1 MTAALAL
8 SDTLP
13 SPALAPTSS
22 PAGRCRK
29 TYGAGENAVAALS
42 DATLEIHPGEVTL
55 IEGPS
60 GSGKTTLISILGLLL
75 TPTAGEVWLEGKN
88 VAGLGERHL
97 PGLRARN
104 FGFVFQ
110 GFNLFP
116 ALDAIE
122 NVAIAI
128 QMKDPR
134 AKSPRTEAKRLLE
147 LVGLG
152 SRMHHL
158 PADLSGGQKQRVAIA
173 RALGGNPPIIVGDE
187 PTAALDT
194 KTALSVMELLRELAS
209 CTDAPSSSSLT
220 IRASSALQTASSA
233 SRTASFSRSIA
244 RTMGARHDQAAL
256 PPARPAAR
264 RRPLPVLRAFGDT
277 RRRG

>member
-13 SPALAPTSS
+13 GFAKVATLARLAGAGKIYGSGEQAVTALA
-22 PAGRCRK
+22 
-29 TYGAGENAVAALS
+29 
-42 DATLEIHPGEVTL
+42 DASLDILPGEVTL

-75 TPTAGEVWLEGKN
+75 KPTSGEVWIEGKN
-88 VAGLGERHL
+88 VAGLTERDL
-97 PGLRARN
+97 PALRARN

-116 ALDAIE
+116 ALTALD
-122 NVAIAI
+122 NVAIGI
-128 QMKDPR
+128 QMKNPKAKDPR
-134 AKSPRTEAKRLLE
+134 GEARRLLD
-147 LVGLG
+147 LVGM
-152 SRMHHL
+152 SARADRL
-158 PADLSGGQKQRVAIA
+158 PADMSGGQKQRVAIA

-209 CTDAPSSSSLT
+209 EHGRAVVVVTHDPRLERFADRVVRVEDGRISSIDSPRRPS
-220 IRASSALQTASSA
+220 
-233 SRTASFSRSIA
+233 
-244 RTMGARHDQAAL
+244 AAL
-256 PPARPAAR
+256 
-264 RRPLPVLRAFGDT
+264 
-277 RRRG
+277 RGSAEPKLSTDHA

>member
-1 MTAALAL
+1 MNAAIAL
-8 SDTLP
+8 TDTLP
-13 SPALAPTSS
+13 GIAAEPAPALARLVRT
-22 PAGRCRK
+22 GK
-29 TYGAGENAVAALS
+29 IYGSGETAVAALA
-42 DATLEIHPGEVTL
+42 DASLDIRPGEVTL

-75 TPTAGEVWLEGKN
+75 KPTSGEVWIEGRN
-88 VAGLGERHL
+88 VAGLTERDL
-97 PGLRARN
+97 PPLRARN

-116 ALDAIE
+116 ALTALD
-122 NVAIAI
+122 NVAMAI
-128 QMKDPR
+128 QMKDVRAPR
-134 AKSPRTEAKRLLE
+134 VTDERGRGAAARVIDPRGEAARLLD

-152 SRMHHL
+152 PRAHHL

-209 CTDAPSSSSLT
+209 SHDRAVVVVTHDPRLERFADRVVRVEDGLIQSIDSAPVRPSMP
-220 IRASSALQTASSA
+220 I
-233 SRTASFSRSIA
+233 SFHS
-244 RTMGARHDQAAL
+244 
-256 PPARPAAR
+256 
-264 RRPLPVLRAFGDT
+264 
-277 RRRG
+277 

>member
-1 MTAALAL
+1 MTTALAL

-13 SPALAPTSS
+13 GALPAPALA
-22 PAGRCRK
+22 RLV
-29 TYGAGENAVAALS
+29 GAGKIYGSGETAVAALA
-42 DATLEIHPGEVTL
+42 DATLDIEPGQVTL

-75 TPTAGEVWLEGKN
+75 KPTSGEVWIEGKN
-88 VAGLGERHL
+88 VAGLTERDL
-97 PGLRARN
+97 PSLRARN

-116 ALDAIE
+116 ALTALD
-122 NVAIAI
+122 NVAMAI

-134 AKSPRTEAKRLLE
+134 AKDPRGEARRLLD
-147 LVGLG
+147 LVDLG
-152 SRMHHL
+152 PRSHHL

-209 CTDAPSSSSLT
+209 SHG
-220 IRASSALQTASSA
+220 RAVVVVTHDPRLERFAD
-233 SRTASFSRSIA
+233 RVVRVEDGRIHSI
-244 RTMGARHDQAAL
+244 D
-256 PPARPAAR
+256 
-264 RRPLPVLRAFGDT
+264 
-277 RRRG
+277 

>member
-1 MTAALAL
+1 METALAF
-8 SDTLP
+8 SDTLVLGKP
-13 SPALAPTSS
+13 APTTL
-22 PAGRCRK
+22 ARLVNTGK
-29 TYGAGENAVAALS
+29 IYGTGEHAVAALS
-42 DATLEIHPGEVTL
+42 GATIDVRPGEVML

-75 TPTAGEVWLEGKN
+75 KPTSGEVWLEGKN
-88 VAGLGERHL
+88 VAALGERQL

-116 ALDAIE
+116 ALTALE

-134 AKSPRTEAKRLLE
+134 AKDPRGEAKRLLD
-147 LVGLG
+147 LVDLG
-152 SRMHHL
+152 PRAHHL

-173 RALGGNPPIIVGDE
+173 RALGGNPPILIGDE

-194 KTALSVMELLRELAS
+194 KTALSVMELLRDLAS
-209 CTDAPSSSSLT
+209 THGRAVVVVTHDPRLERFADRV
-220 IRASSALQTASSA
+220 IRVEDGRIS
-233 SRTASFSRSIA
+233 
-244 RTMGARHDQAAL
+244 
-256 PPARPAAR
+256 
-264 RRPLPVLRAFGDT
+264 
-277 RRRG
+277 

>member
-8 SDTLP
+8 HETLP
-13 SPALAPTSS
+13 SLARSDS
-22 PAGRCRK
+22 LARLVGIGK
-29 TYGAGENAVAALS
+29 TYGTGENAVAALA
-42 DATLEIHPGEVTL
+42 DATLDIRPGEVTL

-75 TPTAGEVWLEGKN
+75 TPTAGEVWIEGKN
-88 VAGLGERHL
+88 VAGLGEKQL

-116 ALDAIE
+116 ALTALE
-122 NVAIAI
+122 NVAMAI

-134 AKSPRTEAKRLLE
+134 AKNPKGEARRLLE
-147 LVGLG
+147 TVGLG
-152 SRMHHL
+152 PRMHHL

-173 RALGGNPPIIVGDE
+173 RALGGNPPILVGDE

-194 KTALSVMELLRELAS
+194 KTALSVMELLRELA
-209 CTDAPSSSSLT
+209 TNAG
-220 IRASSALQTASSA
+220 RAVVVVTHDPRLERFADRVVRVEDGRIQ
-233 SRTASFSRSIA
+233 SIA
-244 RTMGARHDQAAL
+244 
-256 PPARPAAR
+256 PPSTHAPAHA
-264 RRPLPVLRAFGDT
+264 
-277 RRRG
+277 

>member
-1 MTAALAL
+1 MTALAL
-8 SDTLP
+8 SETLP
-13 SPALAPTSS
+13 AISAIDAIRGASLARLVRTGKIYGSGETAVTALA
-22 PAGRCRK
+22 
-29 TYGAGENAVAALS
+29 
-42 DATLEIHPGEVTL
+42 DASIDILPGQVTL

-75 TPTAGEVWLEGKN
+75 KPTSGEVWLEGKN
-88 VAGLGERHL
+88 VAGLTERDL
-97 PGLRARN
+97 PPLRARN

-116 ALDAIE
+116 ALTALD
-122 NVAIAI
+122 NVAMAI

-134 AKSPRTEAKRLLE
+134 AKAPRDEARRLLDM
-147 LVGLG
+147 VGLA
-152 SRMHHL
+152 SRAHHL

-209 CTDAPSSSSLT
+209 EQG
-220 IRASSALQTASSA
+220 RAVVVVTHDPRLERFAD
-233 SRTASFSRSIA
+233 RVVRVEDGRIHSI
-244 RTMGARHDQAAL
+244 D
-256 PPARPAAR
+256 
-264 RRPLPVLRAFGDT
+264 
-277 RRRG
+277 

>member
-1 MTAALAL
+1 MESALAFSDTLAL
-8 SDTLP
+8 SAPPTK
-13 SPALAPTSS
+13 SLARLVGT
-22 PAGRCRK
+22 GK
-29 TYGAGENAVAALS
+29 IYGTGETAVAALS
-42 DATLEIHPGEVTL
+42 DATLDIRAGEVTL

-75 TPTAGEVWLEGKN
+75 KPTSGEVWLEGQN
-88 VAGLGERHL
+88 VAGFGERQL

-116 ALDAIE
+116 ALTALE
-122 NVAIAI
+122 NVAMAI

-134 AKSPRTEAKRLLE
+134 AKDPRGEAKRLLE
-147 LVGLG
+147 LVDL
-152 SRMHHL
+152 SPRAHHL

-173 RALGGNPPIIVGDE
+173 RALGGNPPILVGDE

-209 CTDAPSSSSLT
+209 SHGRAVVVVTHDPRLERFADRVVRVEDGRISSIEGKVS
-220 IRASSALQTASSA
+220 
-233 SRTASFSRSIA
+233 
-244 RTMGARHDQAAL
+244 
-256 PPARPAAR
+256 
-264 RRPLPVLRAFGDT
+264 
-277 RRRG
+277 